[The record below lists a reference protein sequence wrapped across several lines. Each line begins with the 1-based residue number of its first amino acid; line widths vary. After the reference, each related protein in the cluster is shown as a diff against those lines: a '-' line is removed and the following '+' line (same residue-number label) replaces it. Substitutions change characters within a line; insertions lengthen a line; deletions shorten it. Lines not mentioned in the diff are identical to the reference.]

1 MVVGEWTP
9 ENANDGSKTQPH
21 RGESA
26 YSSSARNSPGSRG
39 GGGYNLELNWDVAL
53 QEHKPTGDRPREV
66 DDPTFSLV
74 SKQPTSP
81 SNSQVV

>member
-1 MVVGEWTP
+1 MVRRLSRTVEK
-9 ENANDGSKTQPH
+9 AHIVVPH
-21 RGESA
+21 EIRRAHG
-26 YSSSARNSPGSRG
+26 G